1 MNKKTKL
8 LFAHKLLYD
17 IYFFGAII
25 IPFFAAKDYGV
36 SVALTIAAVF
46 TLATMAM
53 EVPTGLIGDR
63 YGHKASIS
71 LGVTLTGLG
80 LLGLLI
86 TNSIIWDGCWV
97 LVMAI
102 GSALASGS
110 DTALLR
116 TVSDDFER
124 DNRTFDYLKSVM
136 LLLSF
141 GAAGF
146 VVKYLSMNIA
156 VGLSGVLALASA
168 IPLIFILD
176 IRKEGRTEASFLKQI
191 TGLPSALRQVN
202 SGISLIVLAGLVGS
216 IMFSAAEVISSL
228 NPIYQ
233 VDISWIGVIAA
244 MTMLGRIVG
253 TIVEKRLRIGYR
265 PLLFVLVVIVISTVV
280 IESSIIAG
288 IVFLVASSVVAKML
302 SYRLVYRLSSQAPQS
317 HIASLLSGHAL
328 LGRLFSAGIVILA
341 GLFAGYGHFNY
352 FFLAVGLI
360 LAVFG
365 GYLAANIQNHKR

>member
-1 MNKKTKL
+1 MNKNTKL
-8 LFAHKLLYD
+8 LFAHKLFYD
-17 IYFFGAII
+17 IYFFGVII
-25 IPFFAAKDYGV
+25 IPFFVAKDYGV
-36 SVALTIAAVF
+36 TAALTFSAIY
-46 TLATMAM
+46 TLTTMAM
-53 EVPTGLIGDR
+53 ELPTGLIGDR
-63 YGHKASIS
+63 FGHKASVSQGALLI
-71 LGVTLTGLG
+71 GVG
-80 LLGLLI
+80 LLGLLM

-116 TVSDDFER
+116 TVSNNFER

-146 VVKYLSMNIA
+146 VVKYLSMDIA
-156 VGLSGVLALASA
+156 VGLSGIMALASA
-168 IPLIFILD
+168 IPLLFMLD
-176 IRKEGRTEASFLKQI
+176 IGNEDRTEASFFKQI

-202 SGISLIVLAGLVGS
+202 CGLSLIILAGLVGS

-233 VDISWIGVIAA
+233 VDISWIGIIAA
-244 MTMLGRIVG
+244 LTMSGRILG
-253 TIVEKRLRIGYR
+253 TIIEKRLRIDYR
-265 PLLFVLVVIVISTVV
+265 PLLLVLVTIVISTVI
-280 IESSIIAG
+280 IESSTITG
-288 IVFLVASSVVAKML
+288 IVFLVASSIVAKML

-328 LGRLFSAGIVILA
+328 LGRLFSASIVILA

-352 FFLAVGLI
+352 SFLAVGLI

-365 GYLAANIQNHKR
+365 GYLATNIQKQT